1 MLEQS
6 QLNSVGAS
14 LKAPA
19 LPKRIRK
26 DALEARYKLF
36 VSCIKLSKFSKQ
48 LGIFTGSPRTLGSC
62 F

>member
-14 LKAPA
+14 FKAPA

-26 DALEARYKLF
+26 DALEARYKL
-36 VSCIKLSKFSKQ
+36 L
-48 LGIFTGSPRTLGSC
+48 
-62 F
+62 